1 MGHWYTIEGK
11 PCHTVVGKNGKERD
25 TTLAD
30 ARKLKLFP
38 SATTILSQWANPDL
52 ERASKR
58 MLLEQAY
65 ITKIDG
71 RDQKEWAKAIT
82 ETTFKPWNDKA
93 ELGTKIHAAIE
104 AHLNGDTLFP
114 EEELVT
120 PDGIKVKSGVFVRNV
135 MRKLEELQFSKWRIK
150 AIEKTVV
157 DNLRGYAG
165 TVDLAYQRDLED
177 GRIACGVIDFKTTTT
192 RKDEPVLLKKTHL
205 PQIAAYW
212 RAFFMVKD
220 SEEGG
225 ITDPRMIVGEGI
237 NVYISTTEVGRV
249 DIREYKGTDLLK
261 GLVAF
266 DACTDL
272 WQIDNDYYP
281 QTEHT
286 AAKRNTTNDN
296 QSTTNAPAQ

>member
-65 ITKIDG
+65 LTKIDG

-82 ETTFKPWNDKA
+82 DTTFKPWNEKA
-93 ELGTKIHAAIE
+93 ELGTKVHAAIE
-104 AHLNGDTLFP
+104 AHLNGDTLLP
-114 EEELVT
+114 EEELTT
-120 PDGIKVKSGVFVRNV
+120 PDGAKVKSGVFVRNV
-135 MRKLEELQFSKWRIK
+135 MRKLDEMGFSSWNVR

-157 DNLRGYAG
+157 DHIRGYAG
-165 TVDLAYQRDLED
+165 TVDLAYQRTLEE

-192 RKDEPVLLKKTHL
+192 RKDEPVLMKKTHL

-212 RAFFMVKD
+212 RAFFMGNENNVD
-220 SEEGG
+220 A
-225 ITDPRMIVGEGI
+225 TNPRNIVGEGI
-237 NVYISTTEVGRV
+237 NVYISTTEIGRV
-249 DIREYKGTDLLK
+249 DIREYKGVEMLK
-261 GLVAF
+261 GLIAF

-272 WQIDNDYYP
+272 WQIDNEYYP
-281 QTEHT
+281 QSEHT
-286 AAKRNTTNDN
+286 VTKKETTNDN
-296 QSTTNAPAQ
+296 QTATNPTAQ

>member
-82 ETTFKPWNDKA
+82 DTTFKPWNEKA
-93 ELGTKIHAAIE
+93 ELGTKVHAAIE
-104 AHLNGDTLFP
+104 AHLNGDTLLH
-114 EEELVT
+114 EEELTT
-120 PDGIKVKSGVFVRNV
+120 PDGVKVKSGVFVRNV
-135 MRKLEELQFSKWRIK
+135 MRKLEEMGFSKWNIR

-157 DNLRGYAG
+157 DHIRGYAG
-165 TVDLAYQRDLED
+165 TVDLAYQRKLED
-177 GRIACGVIDFKTTTT
+177 GRTAFGVIDFKTTTT
-192 RKDEPVLLKKTHL
+192 RKDEPVLTKKTHL

-212 RAFFMVKD
+212 RAFFMGAENDVVNAN
-220 SEEGG
+220 
-225 ITDPRMIVGEGI
+225 PRDIVGEGI
-237 NVYISTTEVGRV
+237 NVYISTTEIGRV
-249 DIREYKGTDLLK
+249 DIREYSGTDLLK
-261 GLVAF
+261 GLIAF

-272 WQIDNDYYP
+272 WQIDNEYYP
-281 QTEHT
+281 QSEHA
-286 AAKRNTTNDN
+286 AAKNETTNDN
-296 QSTTNAPAQ
+296 KTTTDTTAQ